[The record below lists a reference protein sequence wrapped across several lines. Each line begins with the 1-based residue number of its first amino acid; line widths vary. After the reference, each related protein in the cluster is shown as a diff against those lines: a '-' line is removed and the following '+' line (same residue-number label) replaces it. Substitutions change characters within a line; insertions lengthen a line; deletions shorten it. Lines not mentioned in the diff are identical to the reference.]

1 MKTIIAYVLTCL
13 SVVAAGTNDV
23 QVITSTDTNAQT
35 GVLIS
40 IQTFT
45 RGGQTNL
52 LRETRTRADALV
64 DRKQT
69 FYHDGLRL
77 GGFVT
82 YPHGSTFFSAAGA
95 SCFLTVNYD
104 AYSSIQSA
112 WIMSSNMVMVDA
124 FTCTNGILYP
134 EDSAYI
140 QSIASRSHGL
150 PH

>member
-1 MKTIIAYVLTCL
+1 MKTIIAYILTCL

-23 QVITSTDTNAQT
+23 QVVTTTDTNAKT
-35 GVLIS
+35 GVLIT
-40 IQTFT
+40 IETFT

-52 LRETRTRADALV
+52 LRETRTRADAFV

-69 FYHDGLRL
+69 FYHDGSRL
-77 GGFVT
+77 GGLVT

-95 SCFLTVNYD
+95 PCFLTVNYD
-104 AYSSIQSA
+104 APGSIQSA

-124 FTCTNGILYP
+124 FACTNGIFCP
-134 EDSAYI
+134 EDSTFI
-140 QSIASRSHGL
+140 QSVVSRSHGS